1 VTVPTA
7 PAADQKRLLEVQ
19 AADLKAQQAR
29 HRRSTLPVLAQLDE
43 LTARVVDLGDERA
56 ARGAVVGDLR
66 REVTKIEDDVAS
78 VRARAERDN
87 ARLQSGQGTPK
98 DLQALSNELE
108 ALSRR
113 TTELEDT
120 ELEAMERLEAAE
132 AELASAETQH
142 GEIAGQIA
150 ELEELRDAAFSEID
164 AELDQIAAERKN
176 AADGLDAGLISLYE
190 KLRDQHGGIG
200 AAPLVRGQCQGCHMT
215 LNAGDLAAI
224 VAAPADQ
231 VVRCEE
237 CGRIL
242 VRDA

>member
-1 VTVPTA
+1 VPTA
-7 PAADQKRLLEVQ
+7 PAADQSRLLDVQ
-19 AADLKAQQAR
+19 AADLRAQQAR
-29 HRRSTLPVLAQLDE
+29 HRRATLPVITQLDE
-43 LTARVVDLGDERA
+43 LTARVIDIGDERA
-56 ARGAVVGDLR
+56 ARSAAAGDLR
-66 REVTKIEDDVAS
+66 REVTKIEDDVAA

-87 ARLQSGQGTPK
+87 ARLTSGQGTPK
-98 DLQALSNELE
+98 DLQALSSELE
-108 ALSRR
+108 VLARR
-113 TTELEDT
+113 TSELEDV

-142 GEIAGQIA
+142 AEISAHIA
-150 ELEELRDAAFSEID
+150 ELTAQRDVAFGEID
-164 AELDQIAAERKN
+164 AELVTIASERSAAAE
-176 AADGLDAGLISLYE
+176 GLDAGLLSLYE

-200 AAPLVRGQCQGCHMT
+200 AAALVRGQCQGCNMR

-242 VRDA
+242 VRGTDA